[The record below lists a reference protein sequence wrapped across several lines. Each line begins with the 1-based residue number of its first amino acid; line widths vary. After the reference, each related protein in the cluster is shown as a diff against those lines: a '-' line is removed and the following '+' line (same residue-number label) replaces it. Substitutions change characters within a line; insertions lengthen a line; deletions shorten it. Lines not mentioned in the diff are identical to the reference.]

1 MADGLSTKL
10 KRKGCIRKKEKL
22 FKDKETNSSA
32 EIRNESMEV
41 INADDDDVVEPIES
55 IVELRTPEIDQ
66 ESTRSYY
73 RKGFAALMELISTER
88 TYVTRDLEKAQ

>member
-41 INADDDDVVEPIES
+41 IKDDDDVVEPIES